1 MRHFA
6 MLMTASMPDVMRLTA
21 FVLLILAS
29 GCEAKPGA
37 GFFAVAGLAIPGVG
51 GMAPGGDG
59 VPALPEAW
67 RMPTAPQVPLGMMP
81 GVDGAAHADAIPR
94 TIIDGLGLSLDEHLV
109 WAQPLVM
116 VSVAMEGFL
125 GTACST
131 CDLGMD
137 LGGNAGLA
145 PMKMTWT
152 LCQCALS
159 AVLGLRTQCLKFLLN
174 SSFACLAGI
183 GSITWVC
190 NQFNLHEHGFRLMPM
205 TLTLTMESAAA
216 WWAHPLGMALNRMR
230 NVLRPLVPRM
240 IPAAIESLQARG
252 IAWLRYHDDMKRVR
266 DIAEELAIE
275 EERDAVIRE
284 LHRRRAVRDAAAN
297 APAHA
302 APPAPAAGLQ
312 VGQDWA

>member
-1 MRHFA
+1 
-6 MLMTASMPDVMRLTA
+6 MPDVLRLMA
-21 FVLLILAS
+21 VVLLILAS
-29 GCEAKPGA
+29 GCEAKPA
-37 GFFAVAGLAIPGVG
+37 GFFAVAGLAVPGL
-51 GMAPGGDG
+51 GMAPGDDG
-59 VPALPEAW
+59 VPNLPDEW
-67 RMPTAPQVPLGMMP
+67 QMPVQPQVPLGMLP

-94 TIIDGLGLSLDEHLV
+94 TIVDGLGLSLDEHLV

-116 VSVAMEGFL
+116 VAVAMEGFL
-125 GTACST
+125 GSACSA

-145 PMKMTWT
+145 PMKMTYT
-152 LCQCALS
+152 ICQCALS

-216 WWAHPLGMALNRMR
+216 WWAHPLGIALNRMR
-230 NVLRPLVPRM
+230 TVLRPLVPRM
-240 IPAAIESLQARG
+240 IPAVIESLQARG
-252 IAWLRYHDDMKRVR
+252 IAWLRYHDGMKRVR

-275 EERDAVIRE
+275 EERNAVTRE
-284 LHRRRAVRDAAAN
+284 LHRRRAARAAAN

-302 APPAPAAGLQ
+302 ALPAPAAGLQ